1 MIYLLA
7 FFLPPIAL
15 FVYGKIF
22 QAIINLVI
30 WIVGFIFLLLG
41 GWILWGIAVAHAIF
55 VIHGARADARTKKV
69 IDAINSGK

>member
-7 FFLPPIAL
+7 FFLPPVAL

-30 WIVGFIFLLLG
+30 WIVGFVFLLLG
-41 GWILWGIAVAHAIF
+41 GWILWGIAVGHAIF
-55 VIHGARADARTKKV
+55 VIHSAKADARTKKIV
-69 IDAINSGK
+69 EAMNMDK